1 MLCCIKCVNVCLRWK
16 EKYIY
21 MKGKSSEE
29 CLCEVETREN
39 YLINIMETNNRN
51 INKQQQKN
59 IYMKTS

>member
-1 MLCCIKCVNVCLRWK
+1 
-16 EKYIY
+16 